1 MTCLVSPGKNSDNT
15 NCKHS
20 KVSVIYYDERLFLTY
35 SKFTVV
41 GVYDWRVASASSP
54 GPFAVR
60 GREWRGERGGA
71 RPEGAGNTAL
81 HIPWPEPVWRPRSA
95 AGGAGEGGRA
105 VRLGEDGGS

>member
-20 KVSVIYYDERLFLTY
+20 QVSVIYCDERLFLTY

-41 GVYDWRVASASSP
+41 GVYGWRVASA
-54 GPFAVR
+54 
-60 GREWRGERGGA
+60 WRVVGA
-71 RPEGAGNTAL
+71 RPEGAGTTAL
-81 HIPWPEPVWRPRSA
+81 HVPWPEPVRRPRRA

-105 VRLGEDGGS
+105 VRVRRTEAASRSLRQVP